1 MNDIIKLD
9 KPARE
14 RTERMAR
21 LRKPSTLAMHITKHK
36 AGARGL
42 QRHNERKEG
51 QKHRNR
57 NIDPTRTKDNVW
69 LTPDDG
75 RTFNER
81 IESILEANY
90 TGKRK
95 PRSDAVK
102 MCEITVQI
110 GGDLAENGTEEEQL
124 EALMESFEELKET
137 YGESNI
143 VSAVIHVDETTPHLH
158 FDFVPIT
165 KKGGLSAREVVGDRA
180 QMRKTQARFLS
191 AMQERC
197 PEYKFARKADG
208 QFNGMEQKLYEKM
221 TASIKARENALWDRE
236 DEVEDR
242 EIAVEAE
249 EAKLNELKD
258 ALEAKENEIRARER
272 RVEKAEDNIV
282 FDRDEITAKEQK
294 LAERTA
300 EIRER
305 EEVIADTANK
315 LAEKTREMNQRA
327 EDLGEREEA
336 LRASEGLLEA
346 RKAQELAEA
355 RKEAEKLREEARAEA
370 NAITEQAEEE
380 AKGIIDQAK
389 AKASKMVAQAKAVLL
404 KIPIVNKMMI
414 GWAEKQAPEDRQATE
429 DVLDAMT
436 KYGVEEPRE
445 AVVESEDE
453 QEQRDNLELLQAVT
467 MLTEDD
473 MDEAK
478 ETAETKGELSRE
490 DVHDILQGMQDLQGS
505 DMQL

>member
-1 MNDIIKLD
+1 
-9 KPARE
+9 
-14 RTERMAR
+14 MAR

-36 AGARGL
+36 NGTRGQ

-81 IESILEANY
+81 IESILEENY

-95 PRSDAVK
+95 VRSTAVK

-110 GGDLAENGTEEEQL
+110 GGDLAENGTEEEQV
-124 EALMESFEELKET
+124 EALKEAFEELKGQ
-137 YGESNI
+137 YGEKNI

-165 KKGGLSAREVVGDRA
+165 KSGGLSAREVVGDRA
-180 QMRKTQARFLS
+180 QMRKTQARFLE
-191 AMQERC
+191 AMQERV
-197 PEYKFARKADG
+197 PYAKFERKKDN

-221 TASIKARENALWDRE
+221 TAALKAKEAEVWDRE
-236 DEVEDR
+236 DDVEDR
-242 EIAVEAE
+242 EIKVEKQENQLNALQATLQAKEQALIARERQVKKDEDGVIFDRDAVEAK
-249 EAKLNELKD
+249 EA
-258 ALEAKENEIRARER
+258 
-272 RVEKAEDNIV
+272 
-282 FDRDEITAKEQK
+282 K
-294 LAERTA
+294 LAERVQ
-300 EIRER
+300 ELRER
-305 EEVIADTANK
+305 EEAIADTASK
-315 LAEKTREMNQRA
+315 LADKTRELNARA
-327 EDLGEREEA
+327 EDLQTREEA
-336 LRASEGLLEA
+336 LRRSESLSEA
-346 RKAQELAEA
+346 RRAQELENA
-355 RKEAEKLREEARAEA
+355 RKEAEQIKEDAR
-370 NAITEQAEEE
+370 EE
-380 AKGIIDQAK
+380 AKGIIARASEMVEK
-389 AKASKMVAQAKAVLL
+389 AKEVLR
-404 KIPIVNKMMI
+404 KIPLVNKMMI
-414 GWAEKQAPEDRQATE
+414 SWAKKQEPEDRQATE

-436 KYGVEEPRE
+436 QYGVEEPKE
-445 AVVESEDE
+445 AFVESEDE

-490 DVHDILQGMQDLQGS
+490 DVHDILQGMQDLHDDGP
-505 DMQL
+505 QL

>member
-1 MNDIIKLD
+1 MV
-9 KPARE
+9 
-14 RTERMAR
+14 R

-36 AGARGL
+36 NGTRGQ

-51 QKHRNR
+51 QKHSNR
-57 NIDPTRTKDNVW
+57 RIDPTRTKDNVW

-81 IESILEANY
+81 IESILEENY

-95 PRSDAVK
+95 VRSTAVK

-110 GGDLAENGTEEEQL
+110 GGDLAENGTEEEQV
-124 EALMESFEELKET
+124 EALKQAFEELRET
-137 YGESNI
+137 YGEKNI

-180 QMRKTQARFLS
+180 QMRKTQARFLQ

-197 PEYKFARKADG
+197 PECKFERKKDG
-208 QFNGMEQKLYEKM
+208 AMNGMEQKLFEKM
-221 TASIKARENALWDRE
+221 TAALKAKETEIWDRE
-236 DEVEDR
+236 EEVEDR
-242 EIAVEAE
+242 EIKVEKQE
-249 EAKLNELKD
+249 NQLN
-258 ALEAKENEIRARER
+258 ALQATLQAKEQALIARER
-272 RVEKAEDNIV
+272 QVEKDEDGVV
-282 FDRDEITAKEQK
+282 FDRDAVQAREAK
-294 LAERTA
+294 LAERA
-300 EIRER
+300 QELRAQ
-305 EEVIADTANK
+305 EEAIADTANK
-315 LAEKTREMNQRA
+315 LADKTRELNTRE
-327 EDLGEREEA
+327 EDLQTREET

-346 RKAQELAEA
+346 RKAQELENA

-380 AKGIIDQAK
+380 AKGIIAR
-389 AKASKMVAQAKAVLL
+389 AKAVLL
-404 KIPIVNKMMI
+404 RIPIVNRMMI
-414 GWAEKQAPEDRQATE
+414 KWAERQEPEDRQATE

-490 DVHDILQGMQDLQGS
+490 DVHDILQGMQDLHDDGLQ
-505 DMQL
+505 Q

>member
-1 MNDIIKLD
+1 
-9 KPARE
+9 
-14 RTERMAR
+14 MAR

-36 AGARGL
+36 HGTRGQ

-57 NIDPTRTKDNVW
+57 NIDASRTKDNVW
-69 LTPDDG
+69 LKPDDG
-75 RTFNER
+75 KTFNER
-81 IESILEANY
+81 IQAILEENY

-95 PRSDAVK
+95 PRFDAVK

-110 GGDLAENGTEEEQL
+110 GGDLAENGTEEEQI
-124 EALMESFEELKET
+124 EALKQSFEELKEQ
-137 YGESNI
+137 YGEKNI

-165 KKGGLSAREVVGDRA
+165 KSGGLSAREVVGDRA
-180 QMRKTQARFLS
+180 QMRKTQARFLE
-191 AMQERC
+191 AMQKRAPYAKFERKK
-197 PEYKFARKADG
+197 EN
-208 QFNGMEQKLYEKM
+208 QFNGLEQKTYEKL
-221 TASIKARENALWDRE
+221 TAALKAKEAEVWDRE
-236 DEVEDR
+236 DKVEDR
-242 EIAVEAE
+242 EIKVEE
-249 EAKLNELKD
+249 QENQLN
-258 ALEAKENEIRARER
+258 ALQATLQAKEQALIARER
-272 RVEKAEDNIV
+272 QVEKDEDGVV
-282 FDRDEITAKEQK
+282 FDRDAVEAKEAK
-294 LAERTA
+294 LAERVQ
-300 EIRER
+300 ELRER
-305 EEVIADTANK
+305 EEAIAETAAK
-315 LAEKTREMNQRA
+315 LADKTRELNARG
-327 EDLGEREEA
+327 EDLQTREEA

-346 RKAQELAEA
+346 RKAQELENA

-380 AKGIIDQAK
+380 AKGIIAR
-389 AKASKMVAQAKAVLL
+389 AKAVLL
-404 KIPIVNKMMI
+404 RIPIVNRMMI
-414 GWAEKQAPEDRQATE
+414 KWAERQEPEDRQATE

-478 ETAETKGELSRE
+478 ETAEAKGELSRE
-490 DVHDILQGMQDLQGS
+490 DVHDILQGMQDLHDDGWQ
-505 DMQL
+505 Q

>member
-1 MNDIIKLD
+1 
-9 KPARE
+9 
-14 RTERMAR
+14 
-21 LRKPSTLAMHITKHK
+21 MHITKHK
-36 AGARGL
+36 HGTRGQ

-57 NIDPTRTKDNVW
+57 NIDDSRTKDNVW
-69 LTPDDG
+69 LKPDDG
-75 RTFNER
+75 KTYNER
-81 IESILEANY
+81 IQAILEENY

-95 PRSDAVK
+95 PRFDAVK

-110 GGDLAENGTEEEQL
+110 GGDLAENGTEEEQV
-124 EALMESFEELKET
+124 EALKEAFEELKEQ
-137 YGESNI
+137 YGEKNI

-165 KKGGLSAREVVGDRA
+165 KSGGLSAREVVGDRA
-180 QMRKTQARFLS
+180 QMRKTQARFLE
-191 AMQERC
+191 AMQQRVPSAKFERKK
-197 PEYKFARKADG
+197 EN
-208 QFNGMEQKLYEKM
+208 QFNGLEQKTFEKL
-221 TASIKARENALWDRE
+221 TAALKAKEAEVWDRE
-236 DEVEDR
+236 DDVEDR
-242 EIAVEAE
+242 EIKVEE
-249 EAKLNELKD
+249 QENQLN
-258 ALEAKENEIRARER
+258 ALQATLQAKEADLIARER
-272 RVEKAEDNIV
+272 QVEKDADGVV
-282 FDRDEITAKEQK
+282 FDRDAVEAKEAK
-294 LAERTA
+294 LAERVQA
-300 EIRER
+300 LRER
-305 EEVIADTANK
+305 EEAIAETANK
-315 LAEKTREMNQRA
+315 LADKTRELNLRA

-346 RKAQELAEA
+346 RKAQELENA

-380 AKGIIDQAK
+380 AKGIIAR
-389 AKASKMVAQAKAVLL
+389 AKAVLL
-404 KIPIVNKMMI
+404 RIPIVNRMMI
-414 GWAEKQAPEDRQATE
+414 KWAERQEPEDRQATE

-490 DVHDILQGMQDLQGS
+490 DVHDILQGMQDLHDDGWQ
-505 DMQL
+505 Q

>member
-1 MNDIIKLD
+1 MV
-9 KPARE
+9 
-14 RTERMAR
+14 R

-36 AGARGL
+36 HGTRGQ

-75 RTFNER
+75 KTFHER
-81 IESILEANY
+81 VESILEANY

-95 PRSDAVK
+95 PRFDAVK

-110 GGDLAENGTEEEQL
+110 GGDLAENGTEEEQI

-137 YGESNI
+137 YGEKNI

-165 KKGGLSAREVVGDRA
+165 KSGGLSAREVVGDRA
-180 QMRKTQARFLS
+180 QMRKTQARFLE
-191 AMQERC
+191 AMQKRC
-197 PEYKFARKADG
+197 PEYKFERKKEN
-208 QFNGMEQKLYEKM
+208 QFNGLEQKTFERL
-221 TASIKARENALWDRE
+221 TAALKAKEAEVWDRE
-236 DEVEDR
+236 DKVEDR
-242 EIAVEAE
+242 EIKVEE
-249 EAKLNELKD
+249 QENQLN
-258 ALEAKENEIRARER
+258 ALQATLQAKEQALIARER
-272 RVEKAEDNIV
+272 QVEKDEDGVV
-282 FDRDEITAKEQK
+282 FDRDAVQAREAK
-294 LAERTA
+294 LAERVQ
-300 EIRER
+300 ELRER
-305 EEVIADTANK
+305 EEAIAETAAK
-315 LAEKTREMNQRA
+315 LADKTRELNARG
-327 EDLGEREEA
+327 EDLQMREEA

-346 RKAQELAEA
+346 RKAQERENA

-380 AKGIIDQAK
+380 AKGIIAR
-389 AKASKMVAQAKAVLL
+389 AKAVLL
-404 KIPIVNKMMI
+404 RIPIVNRMMI
-414 GWAEKQAPEDRQATE
+414 KWAERQEPEDRQATE

-436 KYGVEEPRE
+436 KYGVEEPKE
-445 AVVESEDE
+445 AFVESEDE

-478 ETAETKGELSRE
+478 ETAEAKGELSRE
-490 DVHDILQGMQDLQGS
+490 DVHDILQGMQDLHDDGP
-505 DMQL
+505 QL

>member
-1 MNDIIKLD
+1 MV
-9 KPARE
+9 
-14 RTERMAR
+14 R

-36 AGARGL
+36 NGTRGQ

-75 RTFNER
+75 KTFNER
-81 IESILEANY
+81 IESILEENY

-95 PRSDAVK
+95 VRSTAVR

-110 GGDLAENGTEEEQL
+110 GGDLAENGTEEEQV
-124 EALMESFEELKET
+124 EALKQAFEELRDQ
-137 YGESNI
+137 YGEKNI

-165 KKGGLSAREVVGDRA
+165 PKGGLSAREVVGDRA
-180 QMRKTQARFLS
+180 QMRKTQARFLE
-191 AMQERC
+191 AMQQRVPSAKFER
-197 PEYKFARKADG
+197 KKDN
-208 QFNGMEQKLYEKM
+208 QFNGLEQKTFEKM
-221 TASIKARENALWDRE
+221 TAALKAKEAEVWDRE

-242 EIAVEAE
+242 EIKVEKQE
-249 EAKLNELKD
+249 NQLN
-258 ALEAKENEIRARER
+258 ALQATLQAKEQALIARER
-272 RVEKAEDNIV
+272 QVEKDEDGV
-282 FDRDEITAKEQK
+282 EFDRDAVQAREAK
-294 LAERTA
+294 LAERAQELRAQDEAIA
-300 EIRER
+300 ET
-305 EEVIADTANK
+305 VSK
-315 LAEKTREMNQRA
+315 LADKTREANARA
-327 EDLGEREEA
+327 EDLERREEA
-336 LRASEGLLEA
+336 LRASESLLEA
-346 RKAQELAEA
+346 RRAQELENA

-380 AKGIIDQAK
+380 AKGIIAR
-389 AKASKMVAQAKAVLL
+389 AKAVLRR
-404 KIPIVNKMMI
+404 IPLINKMMI

-490 DVHDILQGMQDLQGS
+490 DVHDILQGMQDLHDDGWQ
-505 DMQL
+505 Q

>member
-1 MNDIIKLD
+1 MV
-9 KPARE
+9 
-14 RTERMAR
+14 R

-36 AGARGL
+36 NGTRGQ

-75 RTFNER
+75 KTFNER
-81 IESILEANY
+81 IESILEENY
-90 TGKRK
+90 TGKCK
-95 PRSDAVK
+95 VRSTAVR

-110 GGDLAENGTEEEQL
+110 GGDLAENGTEEEQV
-124 EALMESFEELKET
+124 EALKQAFEELRDQ
-137 YGESNI
+137 YGEKNI

-165 KKGGLSAREVVGDRA
+165 PKGGLSAREVVGDRA
-180 QMRKTQARFLS
+180 QMRKTQARFLE
-191 AMQERC
+191 AMQQRVPSAKFER
-197 PEYKFARKADG
+197 KKDN
-208 QFNGMEQKLYEKM
+208 QFNGLEQKTFERM
-221 TASIKARENALWDRE
+221 TAALKAKEAEVWDRE

-242 EIAVEAE
+242 EIKVEKQE
-249 EAKLNELKD
+249 NQLN
-258 ALEAKENEIRARER
+258 ALQATLQAKEQALIARER
-272 RVEKAEDNIV
+272 QVEKDEDGVV
-282 FDRDEITAKEQK
+282 FDRDAVQAREAK
-294 LAERTA
+294 LAERAQELRAQEEAIAETA
-300 EIRER
+300 S
-305 EEVIADTANK
+305 K
-315 LAEKTREMNQRA
+315 LADKTRELNLRA
-327 EDLGEREEA
+327 EDLDGREEA
-336 LRASEGLLEA
+336 LERAEGLAEA
-346 RKAQELAEA
+346 RRAQELENA

-380 AKGIIDQAK
+380 AKGIIAR
-389 AKASKMVAQAKAVLL
+389 AKAVLRR
-404 KIPIVNKMMI
+404 IPLINKMMI

-490 DVHDILQGMQDLQGS
+490 DVHDILQGMQDLQEDG
-505 DMQL
+505 MQM

>member
-1 MNDIIKLD
+1 
-9 KPARE
+9 
-14 RTERMAR
+14 MAR
-21 LRKPSTLAMHITKHK
+21 LRKPSTLAMHVTKHK
-36 AGARGL
+36 HGTRGQ

-57 NIDPTRTKDNVW
+57 NIDASRTKDNVW
-69 LTPDDG
+69 LKPDDG
-75 RTFNER
+75 KTYNER
-81 IESILEANY
+81 IQAILEENY

-95 PRSDAVK
+95 PRFDAVK

-110 GGDLAENGTEEEQL
+110 GGDLAENGTEEEQV
-124 EALMESFEELKET
+124 EALKEAFEELRDQ
-137 YGESNI
+137 YGEKNI

-165 KKGGLSAREVVGDRA
+165 KSGGLSAREVVGDRA
-180 QMRKTQARFLS
+180 QMRKTQARFLE
-191 AMQERC
+191 AMQKRVPYAKFERKK
-197 PEYKFARKADG
+197 EN
-208 QFNGMEQKLYEKM
+208 QFNGLEQKTFEKL
-221 TASIKARENALWDRE
+221 TAALKAKEAEVWDRE
-236 DEVEDR
+236 DKVEDR
-242 EIAVEAE
+242 EIKVEE
-249 EAKLNELKD
+249 QENQLN
-258 ALEAKENEIRARER
+258 ALQATLQAKEQALIARER
-272 RVEKAEDNIV
+272 QVEKDEDGVV
-282 FDRDEITAKEQK
+282 FDRDAVEAKEQK
-294 LAERTA
+294 LAERVQELRA
-300 EIRER
+300 R
-305 EEVIADTANK
+305 EEAIAETTSK
-315 LAEKTREMNQRA
+315 LADKTRELNLRA
-327 EDLGEREEA
+327 EDLQTREEA

-380 AKGIIDQAK
+380 AKGIIAR
-389 AKASKMVAQAKAVLL
+389 AKAVLRR
-404 KIPIVNKMMI
+404 IPLINKMMI

-445 AVVESEDE
+445 AFVESEDE

-478 ETAETKGELSRE
+478 ETAEAKGELSRE
-490 DVHDILQGMQDLQGS
+490 DVHDILQGMQDLHEDGP
-505 DMQL
+505 QL

>member
-1 MNDIIKLD
+1 MV
-9 KPARE
+9 
-14 RTERMAR
+14 R
-21 LRKPSTLAMHITKHK
+21 LRKPSTIAMHITKHK
-36 AGARGL
+36 NGTRGQ

-81 IESILEANY
+81 IESILEENY

-95 PRSDAVK
+95 VRSTAVK

-110 GGDLAENGTEEEQL
+110 GGDLAENGTEEEQV
-124 EALMESFEELKET
+124 EALKQAFEELKET
-137 YGESNI
+137 YGETNI

-180 QMRKTQARFLS
+180 QMRKTQARFLQ

-197 PEYKFARKADG
+197 PECKFERKKDG
-208 QFNGMEQKLYEKM
+208 AMNGMEQKLYEKM
-221 TASIKARENALWDRE
+221 TAALKAKETEIWDRE
-236 DEVEDR
+236 EEVEDR
-242 EIAVEAE
+242 EIKVEKQE
-249 EAKLNELKD
+249 NQLN
-258 ALEAKENEIRARER
+258 ALQATLQAKEQALIARER
-272 RVEKAEDNIV
+272 QVEKDEDGVV
-282 FDRDEITAKEQK
+282 FDRDAVQAREAK
-294 LAERTA
+294 LAERA
-300 EIRER
+300 QELRAQ
-305 EEVIADTANK
+305 EEAIADTASK
-315 LAEKTREMNQRA
+315 LADKTRELNTRE
-327 EDLGEREEA
+327 EDLQTREEA

-346 RKAQELAEA
+346 RRAQELAEA
-355 RKEAEKLREEARAEA
+355 REEAEKLREEARAEA

-380 AKGIIDQAK
+380 AKGIIAR
-389 AKASKMVAQAKAVLL
+389 AKAVLL
-404 KIPIVNKMMI
+404 RIPIINKMMI
-414 GWAEKQAPEDRQATE
+414 SWAEKQEPEDRQATE

-445 AVVESEDE
+445 AFVESEDE

-478 ETAETKGELSRE
+478 ETAEAKGELSRE
-490 DVHDILQGMQDLQGS
+490 DVHDILQGMQDLHEDGP
-505 DMQL
+505 QL

>member
-1 MNDIIKLD
+1 
-9 KPARE
+9 
-14 RTERMAR
+14 
-21 LRKPSTLAMHITKHK
+21 MHITKHK
-36 AGARGL
+36 NGTRGQ

-75 RTFNER
+75 KTFNER
-81 IESILEANY
+81 IESILEENY

-95 PRSDAVK
+95 VRSTAVR

-110 GGDLAENGTEEEQL
+110 GGDLAENGTEEEQV
-124 EALMESFEELKET
+124 EALKQAFEELRDQ
-137 YGESNI
+137 YGEKNI

-165 KKGGLSAREVVGDRA
+165 PKGGLSAREVVGDRA
-180 QMRKTQARFLS
+180 QMRKTQARFLE
-191 AMQERC
+191 AMQQRVPSAKFER
-197 PEYKFARKADG
+197 KKDN
-208 QFNGMEQKLYEKM
+208 QFNGLEQKTFEKM
-221 TASIKARENALWDRE
+221 TAALKAKEAEVWDRE

-242 EIAVEAE
+242 EIKVEKQE
-249 EAKLNELKD
+249 NQLN
-258 ALEAKENEIRARER
+258 ALQATLQAKEQALIARER
-272 RVEKAEDNIV
+272 QVEKDEDGVV
-282 FDRDEITAKEQK
+282 FDRDAVQAREAK
-294 LAERTA
+294 LAERAQELRAQEEAIAETA
-300 EIRER
+300 S
-305 EEVIADTANK
+305 K
-315 LAEKTREMNQRA
+315 LADKTRELNLRA
-327 EDLGEREEA
+327 EDLDGREEA
-336 LRASEGLLEA
+336 LERAEGLAEA
-346 RKAQELAEA
+346 RRAQELENA

-380 AKGIIDQAK
+380 AKGIIAR
-389 AKASKMVAQAKAVLL
+389 AKAVLRR
-404 KIPIVNKMMI
+404 IPLINKMMI

-478 ETAETKGELSRE
+478 ETAETKGELTRD
-490 DVHDILQGMQDLQGS
+490 DVHDILTNLQDLHDDGWQ
-505 DMQL
+505 Q